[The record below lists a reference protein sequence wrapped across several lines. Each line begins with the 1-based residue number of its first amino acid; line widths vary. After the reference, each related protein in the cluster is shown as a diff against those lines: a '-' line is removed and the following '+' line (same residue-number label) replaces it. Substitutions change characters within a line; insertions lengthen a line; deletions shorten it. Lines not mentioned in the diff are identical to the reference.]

1 MNHVECLASSAI
13 DFAPGV
19 WFNPLL
25 DSGNGF
31 RVVFAGA
38 DSDCI
43 EFRSITKRD
52 PPISFGDAE
61 RSQCQVI
68 WNDSD
73 CTEFGDPWNSNAFRR
88 LKKG

>member
-1 MNHVECLASSAI
+1 MNDVECLASSAI

-31 RVVFAGA
+31 RAVFAGA

-61 RSQCQVI
+61 RSQCRTTRTVLNLVTRGI
-68 WNDSD
+68 PMLL
-73 CTEFGDPWNSNAFRR
+73 GA
-88 LKKG
+88 